1 MPDKILFVDDDAN
14 ILAGIRRQLIVEA
27 GYDIDTAESGDA
39 GLAMIAANGPYAVVV
54 SDMQMP
60 NMNGAVFL
68 SRLQDRSPD
77 TVRILLTGYAS
88 IDTAIAAVNEG
99 NIFRFLTKPVEIQ
112 VLVKAL
118 EAGIQMHR
126 LVTAERV
133 LLQQTL
139 SGSIKVLTDVLALV
153 NPIAFSRASKLR
165 QHIKHM
171 AAKLG
176 IVNSWQFELAAI
188 LSQLGC
194 VVIQQDILE
203 KVYTGTRLSEQEQE
217 KFSKHPSIACDL
229 LANIPRM
236 ESVAQIIAN
245 QQVPYRELMASRER
259 SINDPVILGAQM
271 LNVALFIEQ
280 RISAGLTYE
289 GATAELQKRSADY
302 SPVVA
307 GTLVDLQAVQSRFLI
322 RNVKTV
328 DLKLGMIMNQD
339 IRSKKGMLL
348 ISNGQEITQAV
359 INLIDGWIER
369 GEIASMVNVKIPNNA

>member
-1 MPDKILFVDDDAN
+1 MSDKILFVDDDSN
-14 ILAGIRRQLIVEA
+14 ILAGIRRQLTVESE
-27 GYDIDTAESGDA
+27 YDIDTAESGEA
-39 GLAMIAANGPYAVVV
+39 GLSKIATDGPYAVVV

-68 SRLQDRSPD
+68 SRVQDSSPD

-112 VLVKAL
+112 VLIKAL
-118 EAGIQMHR
+118 EAGVQMHR

-153 NPIAFSRASKLR
+153 NPIAFSRASRLR
-165 QHIKHM
+165 QHIRHM

-176 IVNSWQFELAAI
+176 IVNSWQYELAAI

-217 KFSKHPSIACDL
+217 KFNKHPSIACGL

-236 ESVAQIIAN
+236 ESVAEIISN
-245 QQVPYRELMASRER
+245 QQVPYRELVASRNR
-259 SINDPVILGAQM
+259 SLNDPVILGAQM

-280 RISAGLTYE
+280 NISAGLTYE
-289 GATAELQKRSADY
+289 GAIAQLQKRSAEY
-302 SPVVA
+302 SPVIA
-307 GTLVDLQAVQSRFLI
+307 GTLVDLQVVQSRFLI
-322 RNVKTV
+322 RNIKTV

-369 GEIASMVNVKIPNNA
+369 GEIASIVNVKILNNS